1 MKKFFLIATIGA
13 LSLTACKSNS
23 STTPKRSETVTHYH
37 LKGEWQIVSVDYD
50 KRFKIKPFHENADAQ
65 CFVGSTWKLI
75 PNNYSGS
82 YSLNGGGSNCPIVT
96 QAIKFEVT
104 KNKEFRF
111 KKLQDNVKAKNIK
124 EGYVL
129 QLEDHQ
135 RDSFTL
141 AQDVAFEGEN
151 IKVYYKFQ
159 RTK

>member
-1 MKKFFLIATIGA
+1 MKKFFLIAGIGA
-13 LSLTACKSNS
+13 LFLTACKSSNS
-23 STTPKRSETVTHYH
+23 ATPKRSENVTHYH

-50 KRFKIKPFHENADAQ
+50 RKFKIKPFHENADAQ

-82 YSLNGGGSNCPIVT
+82 YSLNGGGHCPTVT

-111 KKLQDNVKAKNIK
+111 KKLQDNVKAKHIK
-124 EGYVL
+124 DGYVL
-129 QLEDHQ
+129 QLENQQ

-141 AQDVAFEGEN
+141 VQDVAFEGEN
-151 IKVYYKFQ
+151 IRIHYQFQ